1 MKNSFFIICIFFI
14 GKLLFLSSCGQSYF
28 FDEKK
33 EIQNSNWTYQDT
45 LDFTVDVTDTLSI
58 YNMYLD
64 INHSTEYSFQNIY
77 IRIHTK
83 YPNGQRVT
91 QQVPI
96 DMMRKVGIWY
106 GDCNSEVCDLRVT
119 LLEDSFFNALGKHTL
134 TIEQFMRKDPLE
146 GINSM
151 ALRIEDTGQKR

>member
-1 MKNSFFIICIFFI
+1 MKNSFFIICIFFV
-14 GKLLFLSSCGQSYF
+14 GKSLLFSSCGPSYF

-33 EIQNSNWTYQDT
+33 EIQNSNWTYQDS
-45 LDFTVDVTDTLSI
+45 LDFTIDVTDTLSI
-58 YNMYLD
+58 YNLYLD

-106 GDCNSEVCDLRVT
+106 GDCNSEECDLRVT
-119 LLEDSFFNALGKHTL
+119 LREGSFFNALGKHTL

-146 GINSM
+146 GINSV